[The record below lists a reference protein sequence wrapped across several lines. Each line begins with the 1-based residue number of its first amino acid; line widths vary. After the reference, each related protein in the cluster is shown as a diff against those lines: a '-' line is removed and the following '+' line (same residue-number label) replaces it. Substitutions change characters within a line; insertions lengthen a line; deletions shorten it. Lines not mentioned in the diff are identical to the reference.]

1 MNEKKGSKVF
11 STICYFIGSIA
22 AFAVVCVAV
31 SELMP
36 RILGTINKAAAKKA
50 NAKWDDDDW
59 GPVIEKKIVDT
70 EEEVSDAD

>member
-1 MNEKKGSKVF
+1 MDEKKESKVF
-11 STICYFIGSIA
+11 STICYVIGSIA
-22 AFAVVCVAV
+22 AFAVACVTV

-59 GPVIEKKIVDT
+59 GPVIEKKVVDT